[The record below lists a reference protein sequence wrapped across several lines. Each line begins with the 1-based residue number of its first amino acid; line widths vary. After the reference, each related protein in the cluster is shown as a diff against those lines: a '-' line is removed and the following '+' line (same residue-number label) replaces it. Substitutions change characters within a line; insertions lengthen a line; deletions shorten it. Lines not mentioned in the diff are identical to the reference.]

1 MSDSQNFGSGG
12 TSSAAAVADSSD
24 SSCFDASQSVKT
36 DFFFNLD
43 PVNQVVQC
51 TTSRVWWDPS
61 TVQGQPTFY
70 GVIPGGDSF
79 NISVGD
85 LTTQPQEG
93 LGFNWVP
100 NVRGGTT
107 LIVGAGDNRGLGAG
121 GSVTYIVSTGNGNT
135 TCLDNSAPSSTAGS
149 PAGGSYPT
157 STSEAENRGNSGGS
171 SNTGAIAGGVVA
183 GVVVICAFI
192 LVLLFLRRR
201 KRQMTESQHNLKQC
215 E

>member
-1 MSDSQNFGSGG
+1 M
-12 TSSAAAVADSSD
+12 
-24 SSCFDASQSVKT
+24 
-36 DFFFNLD
+36 
-43 PVNQVVQC
+43 
-51 TTSRVWWDPS
+51 
-61 TVQGQPTFY
+61 QGQPTFY